1 MSETRTLRVTVAADY
16 DFDPAFNHEA
26 MVRDLFKLRPT
37 DLVIFE
43 RVQPVRSEPA
53 AASVPLPVSAPTGA
67 EGPAKTWFDECEENR

>member
-53 AASVPLPVSAPTGA
+53 EASVPLPVSADRKERT
-67 EGPAKTWFDECEENR
+67 

>member
-26 MVRDLFKLRPT
+26 MVRDLFKLRDT

-43 RVQPVRSEPA
+43 RVQAVRSEPA
-53 AASVPLPVSAPTGA
+53 AASVPLRQQVEEAASGVSQSH
-67 EGPAKTWFDECEENR
+67 